1 MVANPRIDLLAP
13 VCPDNGCQCS
23 TAGTE
28 PAEQIPTGAGSEL
41 PEESDGM
48 CVTYPDWRREELA
61 RKYSDDEPIER
72 ERGFYHPY
80 G

>member
-1 MVANPRIDLLAP
+1 MANPRSSAARTTQHPPVDRPEDLALP
-13 VCPDNGCQCS
+13 V
-23 TAGTE
+23 
-28 PAEQIPTGAGSEL
+28 PAEEAPGADEVDAAALS
-41 PEESDGM
+41 
-48 CVTYPDWRREELA
+48 VAVIPDWRREELA